1 MTLPIQGTH
10 NIYDK
15 RYTECGLTL
24 PPNLVAM
31 NRARQQKPRLRR
43 STPRPTPAGYR
54 FQQAIFASKYA
65 ATVSAPSLIL
75 LIVRHMTAWPNLV
88 VGDLLGGIS
97 QVLGTPPPLT
107 PSPHD
112 PPPGDPR
119 AHLTG
124 AQRAALQYMG
134 IDPDTAPMEVIDR
147 ALAGSGNLP
156 LFPPPPAPAPGP
168 PAPDAPTVP
177 GSGPPAEEGLSG
189 AAAEAAKRLDAAL
202 EKNRSALNEADQK
215 LADAILAAT
224 SSSEQGKAQLQ
235 QLQQS
240 IIDQVTKL
248 GPTLDTSAGQQQLAD
263 FLQGKTSDITSV
275 LKNAGLDSASQSA
288 VLDGLTARYDA
299 LSEAKTGDGGDGEKA
314 PTGAAGTPPGAPAP
328 AGTAPT
334 GAAGDTSPAGLTG
347 DPMLDGLASDPLLS
361 GLGSMLGPGMG
372 ALGSPPGMMGG
383 MMPMGGGG
391 LPLGDIGSGI
401 GSAIRGGTDAGKD
414 SATDPAGDLK
424 DPALGD
430 KHGGTEKS
438 DDDGAVK
445 DPPAGAKPETK
456 PAGTEGATPPQE
468 VTAGTGQVAPTGQPA
483 PVDTTVKLPNGATVT
498 TDSAALAKAG
508 RAVLEGMPVDDA
520 YRQAGINLSP
530 AGAPVTAPVSPS
542 RLVFGDIGQFTDHR
556 VMALGDNKVWVN
568 GQVSPLEQ
576 LQTGPNFLG
585 WEHPAAPAPAQTVVT
600 TSATAPADPQVSD
613 QTQQFQE

>member
-1 MTLPIQGTH
+1 
-10 NIYDK
+10 
-15 RYTECGLTL
+15 
-24 PPNLVAM
+24 
-31 NRARQQKPRLRR
+31 
-43 STPRPTPAGYR
+43 
-54 FQQAIFASKYA
+54 
-65 ATVSAPSLIL
+65 
-75 LIVRHMTAWPNLV
+75 MTAWPDLV

-107 PSPHD
+107 PAPNE
-112 PPPGDPR
+112 PPAYPGTAPSAPPYPGMPWPPAGDPR

-124 AQRAALQYMG
+124 DQRAALQYMG
-134 IDPDTAPMEVIDR
+134 IDPDTAPMEVINR
-147 ALAGSGNLP
+147 ALAGSGNPP
-156 LFPPPPAPAPGP
+156 LAPPPPAPNPGAPNP
-168 PAPDAPTVP
+168 NAPTVP
-177 GSGPPAEEGLSG
+177 ASGPPTEDGLSG

-202 EKNRSALNEADQK
+202 EKNRTALNEADQK
-215 LADAILAAT
+215 LADAILAAK

-299 LSEAKTGDGGDGEKA
+299 LSGAKTGDEGDGEKT

-328 AGTAPT
+328 AGTAPA
-334 GAAGDTSPAGLTG
+334 GAAGDTSSAGLPG

-372 ALGSPPGMMGG
+372 ALGSLPGMMGG

-391 LPLGDIGSGI
+391 RRITVGGHRIWNRLGDPGRYRRREGLGLPILPGTSKTLPW
-401 GSAIRGGTDAGKD
+401 AISTAAPRNPT
-414 SATDPAGDLK
+414 
-424 DPALGD
+424 
-430 KHGGTEKS
+430 
-438 DDDGAVK
+438 DDGAVK

-483 PVDTTVKLPNGATVT
+483 PADTTVKLPNGATVT
-498 TDSAALAKAG
+498 ADSAALAKAG
-508 RAVLEGMPVDDA
+508 RAVLEGAPVDDA

-568 GQVSPLEQ
+568 GQVTPLEQ

-600 TSATAPADPQVSD
+600 TSATAPADPKVSD
-613 QTQQFQE
+613 QTPTIPGVS